1 MTEVRPLLE
10 VRDMRI
16 SIPTQRGIVH
26 AVNGISYQVNRG
38 EVMGII
44 GESGSGKSVSSYA
57 VMHLMKKNFRVDG
70 GQVLF
75 DGEDILALSD
85 EKMQPYRGGKIS
97 MIFQDP
103 LSCLDPVYTIGRQL
117 TETVLAHEKVTKEVA
132 EQRAVNMLKAVGLRD
147 AEQMM
152 NRYSFEISGGMR
164 QRVMIAIALICDPEL
179 LIADEPT
186 TALDVTVQDQILR
199 LLRTLVREKHMS
211 MVFITHNFS
220 VAAQICD
227 SVSVMYG
234 GYILEQG
241 PIRQIFSDP
250 VHPYTQAILRAMPRM
265 EAEPGERLMP
275 IEGEPID
282 SIHMPSG
289 CPFHPRC
296 AHAMDICRESYP
308 DMTEI
313 TEQHRAYCHLL
324 KEGDHE

>member
-265 EAEPGERLMP
+265 GAEPGERLMP

-282 SIHMPSG
+282 PIHMPSG

-296 AHAMDICRESYP
+296 TLAMDICRESYP
-308 DMTEI
+308 DMMEI
-313 TEQHRAYCHLL
+313 TNQHRAYCHLL

>member
-1 MTEVRPLLE
+1 
-10 VRDMRI
+10 
-16 SIPTQRGIVH
+16 
-26 AVNGISYQVNRG
+26 
-38 EVMGII
+38 
-44 GESGSGKSVSSYA
+44 
-57 VMHLMKKNFRVDG
+57 
-70 GQVLF
+70 
-75 DGEDILALSD
+75 
-85 EKMQPYRGGKIS
+85 
-97 MIFQDP
+97 
-103 LSCLDPVYTIGRQL
+103 
-117 TETVLAHEKVTKEVA
+117 
-132 EQRAVNMLKAVGLRD
+132 MLKAVGLRD
-147 AEQMM
+147 AEQMT

-265 EAEPGERLMP
+265 GAEPGERLML

-282 SIHMPSG
+282 PIHMPSG

-296 AHAMDICRESYP
+296 TLAMDICRESYP

-313 TEQHRAYCHLL
+313 TNQHRAYCHLL

>member
-26 AVNGISYQVNRG
+26 AVNGISYQVTRG

-44 GESGSGKSVSSYA
+44 GESGSGKNVSSYA

-117 TETVLAHEKVTKEVA
+117 TETVLAHEKVTKEAA

-282 SIHMPSG
+282 PIHMPSG

-296 AHAMDICRESYP
+296 THAMDICRERFP

-313 TEQHRAYCHLL
+313 TNQHRAYCHLL

>member
-117 TETVLAHEKVTKEVA
+117 TETVLAHEKVTKEAA

-282 SIHMPSG
+282 PIHMPSG

-296 AHAMDICRESYP
+296 THAMDICRERFP

-313 TEQHRAYCHLL
+313 TNQHRAYCHLL

>member
-282 SIHMPSG
+282 PIHMPSG

>member
-16 SIPTQRGIVH
+16 SIPTQRGVVH

-85 EKMQPYRGGKIS
+85 EKMQPYRGGRIS

-117 TETVLAHEKVTKEVA
+117 TETVLAHEKVTKEAA

-282 SIHMPSG
+282 PIHMPAG

-296 AHAMDICRESYP
+296 AHAMEICRQSFP

>member
-241 PIRQIFSDP
+241 PILQIFSDP

-282 SIHMPSG
+282 PIHMPSG

-296 AHAMDICRESYP
+296 THAMEICRQSFP

-313 TEQHRAYCHLL
+313 TEQHRVYCHLL

>member
-117 TETVLAHEKVTKEVA
+117 TETVLAHEKVTKEAA

-282 SIHMPSG
+282 PIHMPSG

-296 AHAMDICRESYP
+296 TNAMDICRERFP

-313 TEQHRAYCHLL
+313 TNQHRAYCHLL